1 MRLFSRKTFLRE
13 HVWCCHLSPCWQDS
27 SGFTSAFWWVWHL
40 FLQKNK
46 NNLRLAHVFQKLLL
60 FLQLHST
67 AESPKGWAGGC
78 DLYKIERLLTLIC
91 AIVNFATLLAVSR
104 CGNEWMLTVGVFLYP
119 AANRRIYTVALCY
132 GIMYVIHIRMR
143 NFIYHSVGFLH
154 CPSQQQGQCEGLR
167 LGMDEAKSSLFSYI
181 VGLA

>member
-1 MRLFSRKTFLRE
+1 MLILNTFRHIFLAPSPILMILLLDLWYFSLHFLEKSHFAKVLDINDIILYFCRRMILWDFFREKTFLRE

-91 AIVNFATLLAVSR
+91 AIVNFATLQAVSR
-104 CGNEWMLTVGVFLYP
+104 CGNEWMLTVGVFYILL
-119 AANRRIYTVALCY
+119 RIDV
-132 GIMYVIHIRMR
+132 
-143 NFIYHSVGFLH
+143 
-154 CPSQQQGQCEGLR
+154 
-167 LGMDEAKSSLFSYI
+167 YI
-181 VGLA
+181 L